1 MKRLIGMFTIGLWD
15 RRERTLTLV
24 RDRLGIKPL
33 YWAKFGDLF
42 LFGSELKALRAYPGW
57 TPRIDRSLSPA
68 FMRHNYIPAP
78 HTIYE
83 GVHKLEPGT
92 ILTLRSGGEPHI
104 ERFWDARTVAKAGLA
119 NPLRADDTELTD
131 QPGRFTG

>member
-1 MKRLIGMFTIGLWD
+1 M
-15 RRERTLTLV
+15 

-33 YWAKFGDLF
+33 YWAKFGNLF
-42 LFGSELKALRAYPGW
+42 LFGSELKALRAHPGW
-57 TPRIDRSLSPA
+57 TPRIDRSAVAA

-92 ILTLRSGGEPHI
+92 VLTLPWQRRAENFALLGCPRRGARRHRCIRS
-104 ERFWDARTVAKAGLA
+104 KAA
-119 NPLRADDTELTD
+119 MPN
-131 QPGRFTG
+131 